1 MAWQTDITLML
12 RHMLNDLDS
21 NNYTYTDA
29 RLEQAIAVSAQLVL
43 SKHDFSTSY
52 TVDISSSTITPDP
65 TSIPDN
71 DFITLLCLKT
81 SCIIL
86 GSEIKAESANSIAI
100 KDGPSSIDLRG
111 VSSTLNILL
120 QQYCNKYE
128 EASLDYTAGNS
139 ISGQAIL
146 GPYSPGSDFVA
157 RTHSDY
163 DHRGN
168 YFRY

>member
-1 MAWQTDITLML
+1 MPWQTNITIML

-21 NNYTYTDA
+21 NNYKYTDS
-29 RLEQAIAVSAQLVL
+29 RLQQAATVSAQLVL
-43 SKHDFSTSY
+43 SKNEFSENY
-52 TVDISSSTITPDP
+52 VIDIPNSTISPDP
-65 TSIPDN
+65 VEKSDN

-81 SCIIL
+81 ACVIL
-86 GSEIKAESANSIAI
+86 GSEIKAESGNSIAI

-120 QQYCNKYE
+120 QEYCSKYE
-128 EASLDYTAGNS
+128 EASLDYTAGKS
-139 ISGQAIL
+139 LGGQAIL
-146 GPYSPGSDFVA
+146 GPYSPGSDVVA

-168 YFRY
+168 YFR